1 MPGRDDINLHGRV
14 VSHCSGDNIVVNS
27 WQIEFR
33 FILAAEACLCA
44 SPAAPSIQVSAFKSA
59 GPLPRLNVN
68 SFRAARGTLQG
79 ERADF
84 SIVRFIL
91 IRRRQPCLFL
101 LLFVPLHVPSSWT
114 SRTPGNGN
122 PMKSVNRWSNTSSH
136 LETPLCLFNPFALAR
151 FWIKSDRCG
160 SGRVS
165 SMIGRHVTH
174 TNCLFCL
181 RNFVSKNIVR
191 FVCFIFQQN
200 IVRWLFYNQ
209 PPWSFVSCCVWVRI
223 HFHEDI

>member
-1 MPGRDDINLHGRV
+1 MVQLTTPNRRKNLTRYASTFDVRYRETPVPTRIFPRRERRHNGKFTQTRLMPGRDDINLHGRV

-101 LLFVPLHVPSSWT
+101 LLFVPLHVPSSRT

-151 FWIKSDRCG
+151 F
-160 SGRVS
+160 
-165 SMIGRHVTH
+165 
-174 TNCLFCL
+174 
-181 RNFVSKNIVR
+181 
-191 FVCFIFQQN
+191 
-200 IVRWLFYNQ
+200 
-209 PPWSFVSCCVWVRI
+209 
-223 HFHEDI
+223 

>member
-1 MPGRDDINLHGRV
+1 MHQRSTWDIARYRRSQREFFHRGERKHNGKFTRTRLMPGRDDINLRGRV

-44 SPAAPSIQVSAFKSA
+44 GPGAPSIQVSAFKSA

-101 LLFVPLHVPSSWT
+101 LLLFLFLFVPVSWT
-114 SRTPGNGN
+114 SRTLENGN
-122 PMKSVNRWSNTSSH
+122 PMKSVNRWSNTSSQ
-136 LETPLCLFNPFALAR
+136 PFPDT
-151 FWIKSDRCG
+151 DR
-160 SGRVS
+160 SVFLTLS
-165 SMIGRHVTH
+165 
-174 TNCLFCL
+174 L
-181 RNFVSKNIVR
+181 RR
-191 FVCFIFQQN
+191 AC
-200 IVRWLFYNQ
+200 
-209 PPWSFVSCCVWVRI
+209 
-223 HFHEDI
+223 E